1 MNNIESIENI
11 ISKARTMGCEI
22 KQDEPLSK
30 FTTFKIGG
38 AAAAVVTVNN
48 VKELSEILS
57 LCKQNNVQRMVIGN
71 GSNLLVSDEGYEGIV
86 IKLDG
91 DFKNITIDGETIKCG
106 SGVTLAS
113 LCKFARDNS
122 LSGLEFAWGIP
133 GTVGGAA
140 FMNAGAY
147 GGEMKNVVMS
157 TSYINDD
164 GAAGTYIGEEN
175 KFSYRYSIYSEN
187 NYVIT
192 EVTFKFKTDDP
203 ELIKERM
210 DDYMSRRRSKQPLDY
225 PSAGSVFKRPDGYFA
240 GGLIEE
246 CGLKGYSIGGAQV
259 SEKHA
264 GFIINKGGATCS
276 DVCKLVEHIQK
287 TVKENKGVEL
297 ECEIRRIQ

>member
-1 MNNIESIENI
+1 
-11 ISKARTMGCEI
+11 MGCEI

-192 EVTFKFKTDDP
+192 GVTFKFKTDDP

>member
-113 LCKFARDNS
+113 LNS
-122 LSGLEFAWGIP
+122 RGEYPEPSGEPHL
-133 GTVGGAA
+133 
-140 FMNAGAY
+140 
-147 GGEMKNVVMS
+147 
-157 TSYINDD
+157 
-164 GAAGTYIGEEN
+164 
-175 KFSYRYSIYSEN
+175 
-187 NYVIT
+187 
-192 EVTFKFKTDDP
+192 
-203 ELIKERM
+203 
-210 DDYMSRRRSKQPLDY
+210 
-225 PSAGSVFKRPDGYFA
+225 
-240 GGLIEE
+240 
-246 CGLKGYSIGGAQV
+246 
-259 SEKHA
+259 
-264 GFIINKGGATCS
+264 
-276 DVCKLVEHIQK
+276 
-287 TVKENKGVEL
+287 
-297 ECEIRRIQ
+297 

>member
-1 MNNIESIENI
+1 
-11 ISKARTMGCEI
+11 
-22 KQDEPLSK
+22 
-30 FTTFKIGG
+30 
-38 AAAAVVTVNN
+38 
-48 VKELSEILS
+48 
-57 LCKQNNVQRMVIGN
+57 
-71 GSNLLVSDEGYEGIV
+71 
-86 IKLDG
+86 
-91 DFKNITIDGETIKCG
+91 
-106 SGVTLAS
+106 
-113 LCKFARDNS
+113 
-122 LSGLEFAWGIP
+122 
-133 GTVGGAA
+133 
-140 FMNAGAY
+140 MNAGAY

-192 EVTFKFKTDDP
+192 GVTFKFKTDDP

>member
-192 EVTFKFKTDDP
+192 GVTFKFKTDDP